1 MSFAD
6 MLEAFADD
14 VQTAKEAVIEVQNVR
29 EITTPLFT
37 ITFKNHTIND
47 IEIDPT
53 KGLIASNIFNMCDK
67 FIIQI
72 ASNAITGRQLICGDE
87 AVANDT
93 APNFMSFFTENGQLK
108 NEFSTKLTE
117 SQIMKVEILYAETN
131 ALLSTVRDLIDNHRK
146 MFPTSK
152 YGPQLAYN
160 INAEGANKGIYNL
173 KDAIQYRIQT
183 SSKLRDIKRSVENR
197 LKSTQVVDAL
207 KYASIHE
214 VLNF

>member
-1 MSFAD
+1 

-14 VQTAKEAVIEVQNVR
+14 VQNAKEAVIEVNNVR
-29 EITTPLFT
+29 EICTPLFT
-37 ITFKNHTIND
+37 ITFKNHTVND

-72 ASNAITGRQLICGDE
+72 ASNAITGRQMICGDE

-93 APNFMSFFTENGQLK
+93 APNFMSFFTDAGTLK
-108 NEFSTKLTE
+108 EEFSTKLTE
-117 SQIMKVEILYAETN
+117 SQIMKIEMLFAETN
-131 ALLSTVRDLIDNHRK
+131 ALLMTVRELISHHRK

-160 INAEGANKGIYNL
+160 INADSVNKGIYDL
-173 KDAIQYRIQT
+173 KEAIQYRIKT